1 MSQPLAGRYQ
11 IERELGRGGFG
22 ITYLA
27 RDLHLPGHPL
37 CVVKQLK
44 PQFNDPKQLDTAK
57 RLFETEAK
65 TLQQLG
71 KHPQIPQ
78 LLAYFTQGG
87 EFYLVQDYIQGHELS
102 QEIQPGKPWSE
113 EQVIR
118 LLQDIL
124 TPLRFVHQN
133 GVIHRDLK
141 PDNLMRRK
149 GDQKLVLID
158 FGAVKQELSQLTR
171 LRGSTQ
177 LTVAVG
183 TPEYMPSE
191 QSQGRPKLCSDI
203 YAVGI
208 IAIEVLTGKQPDLL
222 SFDEDL
228 EVIWQPLASH
238 ASPELRRVLQ
248 KMVWYNFKER
258 YASAQEA
265 LDAVK
270 TLQNPT
276 TTQVIEQA
284 QPKIGTPKSVNPT
297 VLSIDQ
303 SPETS
308 LANKFRFEVLTVNR
322 RGEAVKR
329 ENREAQY
336 YREDLGEGVFLDLVA
351 IPGGTFLMGSPP
363 DEHGQFPRFYSEERD
378 NERPQH
384 SVTVQPFYM
393 GKFEV
398 TQAQWRRVASFPR
411 VNRALKS
418 NPSHFKIKKGLLSFF
433 DSDNLFPDNLP
444 VDSVSWYDCEE
455 FCARLSRY
463 TGNSYR
469 LPSEAEWEYACRA
482 GTTTPFHF
490 GDTLITDLANFNG
503 NYTYANEPKGE
514 YREKTT
520 PVGSF
525 PPNGFGLYDMHG
537 NLWEWCA
544 DHWHNNYNVAPIDG
558 SIWLSSDES
567 TNRLCR
573 GGSWNDASAN
583 CRSGCRYSYA
593 AGNRYNN
600 FGFRV
605 VCPLAMTP

>member
-71 KHPQIPQ
+71 QHPQIPQ
-78 LLAYFTQGG
+78 LLAYFTQGE

-102 QEIQPGKPWSE
+102 EEIQPGKPWSE
-113 EQVIR
+113 EQVIQ

-124 TPLRFVHQN
+124 TPLTFLHQN
-133 GVIHRDLK
+133 GVIHRDIK

-149 GDQKLVLID
+149 DDRKLVLID

-208 IAIEVLTGKQPDLL
+208 IAIEALTGKASDLL

-228 EVIWQPLASH
+228 EVIWQPFASH
-238 ASPELRRVLQ
+238 ASPGLQRVLQ
-248 KMVWYNFKER
+248 RMIWYHFKDR
-258 YASAQEA
+258 YASAEEV
-265 LDAVK
+265 LEEVK

-276 TTQVIEQA
+276 APTQVIGKA
-284 QPKIGTPKSVNPT
+284 QPKPGTPNPVHLT
-297 VLSIDQ
+297 LLCVDQ
-303 SPETS
+303 SPQTS
-308 LANKFRFEVLTVNR
+308 LAKFQFEVLTVNR
-322 RGEAVKR
+322 RGKVVKR

-336 YREDLGEGVFLDLVA
+336 YREDLGEGIGLDMVA
-351 IPGGTFLMGSPP
+351 IPGGKFLMGSPEGEGH
-363 DEHGQFPRFYSEERD
+363 DSEK
-378 NERPQH
+378 PQH
-384 SVTVQPFYM
+384 SVTMPPFYM
-393 GKFEV
+393 GKFLI
-398 TQAQWRRVASFPR
+398 TQAQWLRVALFPQ
-411 VNRALKS
+411 VNRALPFS
-418 NPSHFKIKKGLLSFF
+418 PSDVEG
-433 DSDNLFPDNLP
+433 DNLP
-444 VDSVSWYDCEE
+444 VEQVSWYDCEE
-455 FCARLSRY
+455 FCSRLSQY
-463 TGNSYR
+463 AGKSYR
-469 LPSEAEWEYACRA
+469 LPSEAEWEYVCRA
-482 GTTTPFHF
+482 RTATPFHF
-490 GDTLITDLANFNG
+490 GETLTTKFANFDRSS
-503 NYTYANEPKGE
+503 YTYADEPEGK
-514 YREKTT
+514 RRQKTT

-537 NLWEWCA
+537 NLWEWCT
-544 DHWHNNYNVAPIDG
+544 DDYHEDYRNAPIDG
-558 SIWLSSDES
+558 STWLDSDSIYRKVLTGLFGGDKS
-567 TNRLCR
+567 TKVLR
-573 GGSWNDASAN
+573 GGSWSNCLSRTCRCASRKN
-583 CRSGCRYSYA
+583 YNPD
-593 AGNRYNN
+593 NRG
-600 FGFRV
+600 GFIGLRV
-605 VCPLAMTP
+605 VLPLVSEGFIP

>member
-1 MSQPLAGRYQ
+1 MSQVLAGRYQ
-11 IERELGRGGFG
+11 IERELGQGGFG
-22 ITYLA
+22 VTYLA
-27 RDLHLPGHPL
+27 KDLHLPGHPL

-44 PQFNDPKQLDTAK
+44 PQFNDPEQLDIAK

-133 GVIHRDLK
+133 GVIHRDIK

-149 GDQKLVLID
+149 GDRKLVLID
-158 FGAVKQELSQLTR
+158 FGAVKQQLSQLTR
-171 LRGSTQ
+171 LRRSTQ

-191 QSQGRPKLCSDI
+191 QSKGRPKLCSDI

-208 IAIEVLTGKQPDLL
+208 IAIEALTGKQPDLL
-222 SFDEDL
+222 SFDDDSEEL
-228 EVIWQPLASH
+228 IWQPFASH
-238 ASPELRRVLQ
+238 ASPELLRVLQ

-265 LDAVK
+265 LEEVNK
-270 TLQNPT
+270 LQ
-276 TTQVIEQA
+276 
-284 QPKIGTPKSVNPT
+284 
-297 VLSIDQ
+297 
-303 SPETS
+303 TS
-308 LANKFRFEVLTVNR
+308 LALAKFRFEVVTVNR
-322 RGEAVKR
+322 RGKVIKR

-336 YREDLGEGVFLDLVA
+336 FQEDLGAGMVLDMVA

-363 DEHGQFPRFYSEERD
+363 DEEQRVDTEG
-378 NERPQH
+378 PQH

-393 GKFEV
+393 GKFLI
-398 TQAQWRRVASFPR
+398 TQAQWRRVASFPQ
-411 VNRALKS
+411 VNRALKF
-418 NPSHFKIKKGLLSFF
+418 NPSRFKKGLLNFF
-433 DSDNLFPDNLP
+433 KPDNLFPDNLP
-444 VDSVSWYDCEE
+444 VEWISWYDCQE
-455 FCARLSRY
+455 FCARLSRH
-463 TGNSYR
+463 TGKSYG
-469 LPSEAEWEYACRA
+469 LPSEAQWEYACRA

-490 GDTLITDLANFNG
+490 GETLTTDLANYYG
-503 NYTYANEPKGE
+503 NYKYADAPKGKGE
-514 YREKTT
+514 YRGITT
-520 PVGSF
+520 PLGSF

-537 NLWEWCA
+537 DLWEWCY
-544 DHWHNNYNVAPIDG
+544 DHWHENYNEAPSDG
-558 SIWLSSDES
+558 SIWLSSNKEMI
-567 TNRLCR
+567 RRVIR
-573 GGSWNDASAN
+573 GGSWGGNPGV
-583 CRSGCRYSYA
+583 CRCAVRCDIDPDGLS
-593 AGNRYNN
+593 NII
-600 FGFRV
+600 GFWV
-605 VCPLAMTP
+605 VRLPPRT